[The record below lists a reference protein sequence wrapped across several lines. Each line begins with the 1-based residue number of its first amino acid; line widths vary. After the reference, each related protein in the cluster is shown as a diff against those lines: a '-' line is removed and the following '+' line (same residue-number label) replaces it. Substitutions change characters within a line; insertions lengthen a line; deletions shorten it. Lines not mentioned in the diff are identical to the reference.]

1 MPKEPKN
8 STVDWENPRVNL
20 ENSRVNSGNSRV
32 DSGNSRVN
40 LAVRVDNL
48 KDVEVERLTI
58 DGAWEGRALSR
69 P

>member
-8 STVDWENPRVNL
+8 STVDWENPRVDWG
-20 ENSRVNSGNSRV
+20 NSRVNL
-32 DSGNSRVN
+32 GNSRVN

-58 DGAWEGRALSR
+58 DGAWEG
-69 P
+69 

>member
-20 ENSRVNSGNSRV
+20 ENSKV

-58 DGAWEGRALSR
+58 DGAWEGRAQSR